1 MKRRRRALPIEG
13 MTAEEIDQAARQS
26 AQDSLHLH
34 VKWCE
39 DCKYG
44 RSCKRRDR
52 LSEIIARL

>member
-1 MKRRRRALPIEG
+1 MKRRALPIEG
-13 MTAEEIDQAARQS
+13 LTDAEIDAEARAS
-26 AQDSLHLH
+26 AQDSLRLH